1 MSTMTLDEINRDIH
15 AMDEKLWHYEIRY
28 GLRTPY
34 FYELYRAGR
43 LRDEDPVETRDY
55 SDWAACYEIKQ
66 DREQRYDTLIRKA
79 LDQAD
84 IQPPTS
90 LASLKLNTTSS
101 SV

>member
-1 MSTMTLDEINRDIH
+1 MMTPEEINQDIH
-15 AMDEKLWHYEIRY
+15 AMDEELWHYEVRY

-43 LRDEDPVETRDY
+43 LRDEDPIEARDY

-66 DREQRYDTLIRKA
+66 DREQRYDTLIREA
-79 LDQAD
+79 LEQAN
-84 IQPPTS
+84 IQLPLSLTS
-90 LASLKLNTTSS
+90 LRLDTTSS